1 MPLRT
6 EAFSL
11 DALSFSVE
19 LDAPQPLMVRSTPVK
34 LRVPLGGRQTTPVY
48 WNLEKTTGSDS
59 FRSVKS

>member
-1 MPLRT
+1 
-6 EAFSL
+6 
-11 DALSFSVE
+11 
-19 LDAPQPLMVRSTPVK
+19 MVRSTPVK